1 MKTNKTILCPS
12 SRAQTGARLL
22 GIRQEDGR
30 VAILPE
36 PLKIDES
43 FIDISNQLATAEQQ
57 FRFTNKFVESG
68 CKQWTGQR
76 CGVADNLIQASQSLK
91 LETTLPKCG
100 IRGQCRWYH
109 QNGAAACKICPLV
122 ITEVSEEEWEL
133 QQIEILQRPIK
144 Q

>member
-43 FIDISNQLATAEQQ
+43 FIDISNQLAHAEQQ
-57 FRFTNKFVESG
+57 FRFTNKCVESG

-76 CGVADNLIQASQSLK
+76 CGVSDNLIQASQFLK
-91 LETTLPKCG
+91 LDNSLPECG
-100 IRGQCRWYH
+100 IRAQCRWYN
-109 QNGAAACKICPLV
+109 QNGAAACNICPLV
-122 ITEVSEEEWEL
+122 ITEVTEEESEN
-133 QQIEILQRPIK
+133 QQQSIIQLPLL
-144 Q
+144 